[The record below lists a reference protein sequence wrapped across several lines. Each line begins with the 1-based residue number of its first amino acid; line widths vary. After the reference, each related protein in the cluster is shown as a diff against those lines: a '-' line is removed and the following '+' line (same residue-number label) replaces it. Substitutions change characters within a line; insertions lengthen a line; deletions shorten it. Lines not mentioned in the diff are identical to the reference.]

1 MSKYEEALNQFIKET
16 GFSKQDFVQ
25 SVKEFGEDYISYYQK
40 RYIKVLENQNKI
52 YLV

>member
-1 MSKYEEALNQFIKET
+1 MAKYDEALKQFIEET
-16 GFSKQDFVQ
+16 GFSKKDFDKD
-25 SVKEFGEDYISYYQK
+25 VKEFGEDYISYYQK